1 MDTYDLAIIGGGPGG
16 YVAALRA
23 GRYGLKTILIEEK
36 DLGGTCLN
44 RGCVPTKAMLHTG
57 GLLEKAKHAARFGV
71 IVEGAKIDL
80 PAMYAHRDKVVKQ
93 LKGGVAS
100 LLKAA
105 GVEIV
110 NSRAGFTGPK
120 SLSVGGLA
128 GGSSTG
134 DRGIEAENIIIA
146 TGSVPAVPPI
156 PGLDSVEYWTS
167 DTLLGTT
174 PEIPESIIILGGGVI
189 GVESATILNDLG
201 AKVTV
206 LEMMDQLL
214 PKTDPDIA
222 ALLRKSLK
230 KQGIKVHTGVKV
242 ESVSGSDGAVTA
254 TFSSEGG
261 KGDVSANILM
271 VATGRKAYAE
281 GLGLENA
288 GVTVERGAVPVD
300 NAMRTNIPGV
310 YAIGDVTGRWQPAH
324 AASAMGLI
332 AVDHITGRKNYTNM
346 DVVPVC
352 VYTRPELSSVG
363 LTEKEASRKGY
374 TTKVGLFRFAGNSK
388 AVISGETDGFVK
400 IVADE
405 ETGAVLGG
413 HLIGPEATDL
423 VAEITLAIKSELT
436 LEEIGSTIHPHPTI
450 SEAVMEAVHDVEG
463 LSVHKPMSRRKG

>member
-1 MDTYDLAIIGGGPGG
+1 MDRYDLAIIGGGPGG
-16 YVAALRA
+16 YVAALRS
-23 GRYGLKTILIEEK
+23 GRYGLKTVIIEER

-57 GLLEKAKHAARFGV
+57 GLLEKAKHASRFGV
-71 IVEGAKIDL
+71 TVEGAKIDL

-93 LKGGVAS
+93 LKGGVSS

-105 GVEIV
+105 GVEVV
-110 NSRAGFTGPK
+110 NGRAAFTGPK
-120 SLSVGGLA
+120 SLSVGGS
-128 GGSSTG
+128 GG

-146 TGSVPAVPPI
+146 TGSIPAVPPI
-156 PGLDSVEYWTS
+156 PGLDSLEYWTS
-167 DTLLGTT
+167 DTLLETT
-174 PEIPESIIILGGGVI
+174 PDIPESIIILGGGVI

-201 AKVTV
+201 SKVTV

-222 ALLRKSLK
+222 ALLRKSLE
-230 KQGIKVHTGVKV
+230 KQGITVHTGVKV
-242 ESVSGSDGAVTA
+242 ESVSAAGGHVKA
-254 TFSSEGG
+254 TFSSTDG

-281 GLGLENA
+281 GLGLETA
-288 GVTVERGAVPVD
+288 GVTVDRGAVPVD
-300 NAMRTNIPGV
+300 TTMRTNIPGV
-310 YAIGDVTGRWQPAH
+310 YAIGDVTGQWQLAH

-332 AVDHITGRKNYTNM
+332 AVDRITGSKNYTNM
-346 DVVPVC
+346 DVVPAC

-363 LTEKEASRKGY
+363 LTEEEAARRGY

-388 AVISGETDGFVK
+388 AVIAGETDGFVK

-405 ETGAVLGG
+405 ETGAILGG

-423 VAEITLAIKSELT
+423 VAEIALAIQSELT
-436 LEEIGSTIHPHPTI
+436 IEELGSTIHPHPTI

-463 LSVHKPMSRRKG
+463 LSVHKPMSRR